1 VGKKTSR
8 AKSSSTKKAAK
19 KSAKKVAKKGAKKTA
34 KKVVKRAAKK
44 TAKKVVKKAAKKT
57 AKKVVK
63 KAAKKTAKKVVKK
76 AAKKTAK
83 KTAKKVVK
91 KAAKKTAKKVVKKA
105 AKKTAK
111 KVVKE
116 ADEPKPQAPKR
127 KKLKSPLKKAQLN
140 RYRKMLLEK
149 RKALLGDM
157 SGIAAGAFRGGNGG
171 GDLSSMPTHPADI
184 GSDNYEQEFSLG
196 LLESERALLEEIDD
210 ALARIEDRTYGV
222 CVGTGNPI
230 GIPRLNARPWS
241 KYGIEYARMVEQGLI
256 RPGDPVMSDDD
267 DEDF

>member
-1 VGKKTSR
+1 MGKKTSR

-34 KKVVKRAAKK
+34 KKVVKRA
-44 TAKKVVKKAAKKT
+44 
-57 AKKVVK
+57 
-63 KAAKKTAKKVVKK
+63 
-76 AAKKTAK
+76 AK

-157 SGIAAGAFRGGNGG
+157 SGIAAGAFRGGNG
-171 GDLSSMPTHPADI
+171 
-184 GSDNYEQEFSLG
+184 
-196 LLESERALLEEIDD
+196 
-210 ALARIEDRTYGV
+210 TYRLFGNKV
-222 CVGTGNPI
+222 LVFFILPTGN
-230 GIPRLNARPWS
+230 
-241 KYGIEYARMVEQGLI
+241 
-256 RPGDPVMSDDD
+256 D
-267 DEDF
+267 